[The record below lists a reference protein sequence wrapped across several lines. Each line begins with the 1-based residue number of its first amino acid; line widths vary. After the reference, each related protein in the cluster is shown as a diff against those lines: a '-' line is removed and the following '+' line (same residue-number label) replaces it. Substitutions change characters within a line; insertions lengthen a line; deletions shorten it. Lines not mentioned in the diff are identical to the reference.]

1 MDIYV
6 RLYKTFDLDLICL
19 AEAGYDLSKMLYVSL
34 LSFASGTPCKIM
46 LNRDIDMGL
55 EDVQNLRIRCRL
67 SNDSEQVE
75 KLMSNIKPG
84 KQCAFCKALLRNT
97 LTCGNLRLFLNN
109 GNYDASIIRDRSLIA
124 VTDTNCIFSID
135 DFRKDSEHSLPLLS
149 APAKPIAELSEIR
162 KEPKEAEIPQQTA
175 SYMPEIKN
183 DKPKHNDYNELVDV
197 SSDNT
202 ITGLLDE
209 FPGLFG

>member
-55 EDVQNLRIRCRL
+55 EDIQNLRIRCRL
-67 SNDSEQVE
+67 NNDSKYVE
-75 KLMSNIKPG
+75 KLMANIKPG
-84 KQCAFCKALLRNT
+84 KQSAFCKALLRNT

-124 VTDTNCIFSID
+124 VTDTSCIFSID
-135 DFRKDSEHSLPLLS
+135 DFRKGCEHSLPILPP
-149 APAKPIAELSEIR
+149 PAASVPQLSEIR
-162 KEPKEAEIPQQTA
+162 KEQKEAEIPQRTV
-175 SYMPEIKN
+175 SYRPEIKN
-183 DKPKHNDYNELVDV
+183 DKPEHNDYNELIDV